1 MKINRKISVCT
12 VIGVVALFLIAT
24 SGSAQEPKPG
34 ANPVDRDAVFTPAP
48 GTPLRKAILDAL
60 RQNVQS
66 WSKLEVVFVVDDLK
80 VKSDWAWV
88 HTRPQSKDGQSHYED
103 ILALMQRR
111 DGVWMVAELV
121 CTEEDNP
128 ECIDSPDYFSK
139 LKERFPGVPE
149 DILPAPEEME
159 ENVENMQ

>member
-1 MKINRKISVCT
+1 MKRTIRYWALLPVLWVCLNPLVT
-12 VIGVVALFLIAT
+12 GCAKATETTLPADAAVI
-24 SGSAQEPKPG
+24 
-34 ANPVDRDAVFTPAP
+34 TPAP

-88 HTRPQSKDGQSHYED
+88 HTRPQSKDGQSRYED

-128 ECIDSPDYFSK
+128 ECIGSPDYFSK